1 MSIIFISTPW
11 MELRWISQKQEI
23 SPFQIDWVNT
33 DEDGYGSLCEQSKE
47 RRAREMWR
55 EKTTEH
61 DNTVGLMEPRYT
73 IHIYILLLCSAL
85 LFCRSVEEKGQLL
98 MIFIFTLLCV
108 LCKSMLNKCPSCK
121 CLPLSIKTPSNLKQI
136 KYSHNR
142 KTYVGI
148 HLSNLLIPH
157 IFLWI
162 THHLK

>member
-1 MSIIFISTPW
+1 
-11 MELRWISQKQEI
+11 
-23 SPFQIDWVNT
+23 
-33 DEDGYGSLCEQSKE
+33 
-47 RRAREMWR
+47 
-55 EKTTEH
+55 
-61 DNTVGLMEPRYT
+61 MEPRYT

-162 THHLK
+162 THHLKQRIWFLQHWFGSNAKYMLYPDITARYIFFLLPVELFIRLDYFGASCLVLEISAAEVSAFSQK